1 MARNNTLSGTFSL
14 AAGDGASG
22 FSESLAS
29 VSFTS
34 SEGIKLEGTV
44 THGAEIEYDLATDY
58 GITQADGIYFE
69 NRDATNFVTLSLRTA
84 TGSANDVSTLKIA
97 PGGCF
102 MVRCDES
109 QTAIDFIAIQA
120 DTAPCNFVLCVAE

>member
-34 SEGIKLEGTV
+34 AEGIKLEGSIGTSEV
-44 THGAEIEYDLATDY
+44 EYDLATDY

-69 NRDATNFVTLSLRTA
+69 NRDTTNFVILSLRTA
-84 TGSANDVSTLKIA
+84 TGSGANVSTLAIA

-102 MVRCDES
+102 MVRCDTS
-109 QTAIDFIAIQA
+109 QAAIDFIAIQA
-120 DTAPCNFVLCVAE
+120 DTAACTFVLCIAE